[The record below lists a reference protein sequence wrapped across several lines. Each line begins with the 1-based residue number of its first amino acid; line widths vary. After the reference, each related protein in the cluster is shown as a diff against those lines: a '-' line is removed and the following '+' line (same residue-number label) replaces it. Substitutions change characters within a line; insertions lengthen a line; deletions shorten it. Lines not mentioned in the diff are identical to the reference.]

1 MSDAD
6 LALLDK
12 PIGEQ
17 MAAMQAVRGYDGW
30 VEDLLLHAALMPEE
44 MHIQPAVL

>member
-12 PIGEQ
+12 PIGER
-17 MAAMQAVRGYDGW
+17 MAATQAVRRYDGW
-30 VEDLLLHAALMPEE
+30 AEDLLLHAALMPEE
-44 MHIQPAVL
+44 MRMQPAVL